1 MNVPSVEVIPYTEQ
15 YSLTLLK
22 SVIED
27 PQTHFDNVIIL
38 HYIKGYP
45 HKFEFGVRKKQQQ
58 YLEFVFCFIL
68 PHNFVVLYHAALKLN

>member
-27 PQTHFDNVIIL
+27 PQTHFDNMIIL
-38 HYIKGYP
+38 HYIKGYS
-45 HKFEFGVRKKQQQ
+45 HKFEFWSNDSGKDNNKN
-58 YLEFVFCFIL
+58 I
-68 PHNFVVLYHAALKLN
+68 